1 MKCFIGENKI
11 NTNCAFHLMIMFF
24 RHQLI
29 TLEDVPGEAEGGG
42 ADVPGV
48 AVGGGADVPGVA
60 DRATTTIKK

>member
-1 MKCFIGENKI
+1 MERLLLFV
-11 NTNCAFHLMIMFF
+11 F
-24 RHQLI
+24 I
-29 TLEDVPGEAEGGG
+29 TLEDVPGVAVGGG